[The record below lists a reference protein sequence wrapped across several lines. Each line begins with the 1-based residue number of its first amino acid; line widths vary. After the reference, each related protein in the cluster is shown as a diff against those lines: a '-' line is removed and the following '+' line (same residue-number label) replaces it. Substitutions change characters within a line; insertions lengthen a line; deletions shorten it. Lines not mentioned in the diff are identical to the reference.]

1 MLCFH
6 VNVCGMLFCF
16 FTHVY
21 CVLYLSL
28 FEARKYIY
36 TLDSYV
42 SIYILSLI
50 SANDQDSK

>member
-1 MLCFH
+1 MYVECCF
-6 VNVCGMLFCF
+6 VFI
-16 FTHVY
+16 HVY
-21 CVLYLSL
+21 CVMYLSL